1 MIFSLIILYC
11 ETVFKIATGTE
22 ITPKSVLINVLFSL
36 CYGSIAAILCRMF
49 RKETVNRV
57 ITGIILFVIPAV
69 YTIEFFVYRSFNVF
83 YDINTVFNG
92 AGGALA
98 YFQGDILR
106 LIISPA
112 GIAAIIFMFAPFL
125 VYVFFGR
132 KKLPATRFLKSDF
145 ALLMIAAFVF
155 FMIARARIDTDESM
169 RLMYTSGYS
178 FQNAVAEFGFA
189 TGLRLDCMH
198 LNGGDDSDF
207 VYLENDYDDEVN
219 ADVEEGESGSEY
231 GDGPGA
237 QTEAALELEDVPGAE
252 TEAESVADSDTG
264 SGVEA
269 GDGPATEKEDETATE
284 HGSETDSETDSEPE
298 VKEYGVNA
306 LDIDFEALAEEA
318 GGKLADMDRYVSSIE
333 PSKQNEYTGF
343 FKGKN
348 LIFFTAEAFS
358 GYLIDQD
365 MTPTLYRLATKGMQ
379 FTDFYQPAVAGTT
392 GGEYENLFGMIP
404 TSGGRSMDRMTS
416 QNTAITIANRLGDE
430 YFGKAYH
437 NNTYTVYNRDETHNR
452 LGYSE
457 GFMGVGNGM
466 EEYLPRGGF
475 PASDLEMV
483 QGTLT
488 EYIDNQPFDIYYM
501 TVSGHGQYGRS
512 INQMSSWN
520 YHRVADIDHSEI
532 VKCYLANNLELED
545 ALTYLV
551 SELERTRIADDTVIV
566 LCADHFPYNLD
577 TGASPGN
584 MPNLSE
590 LYGFDVTNYLERDS
604 NRLIIWSGCLEDED
618 PIIVDE
624 PVFSLDILPT
634 LCNLFGVEF
643 DSRLLPGRDVFSD
656 REALVFDGNYDWKT
670 TYGTYISSRGRFI
683 PASEDTEL
691 PEDYIKRMQ
700 VEVSNRMKYCKN
712 VLEYRYFDH
721 VFGSPDH

>member
-11 ETVFKIATGTE
+11 ESVFKIATRTE
-22 ITPKSVLINVLFSL
+22 ITPESVLINVLFSL
-36 CYGSIAAILCRMF
+36 CYGAVIAILCRSS
-49 RKETVNRV
+49 RREKVNRV
-57 ITGIILFVIPAV
+57 ITGVILFVIPAV
-69 YTIEFFVYRSFNVF
+69 YSVEFFVYRSFNVF

-92 AGGALA
+92 AGGALTH
-98 YFQGDILR
+98 FGSDIMR
-106 LIISPA
+106 LLVSPA
-112 GIAAIIFMFAPFL
+112 GIALLIFMFAPFFA
-125 VYVFFGR
+125 YIIAGR
-132 KKLPATRFLKSDF
+132 KKLAATRFIRSDF
-145 ALLMIAAFVF
+145 VLLMISAFVF
-155 FMIARARIDTDESM
+155 FMIARARIAGNESM
-169 RLMYTSGYS
+169 GEMYGEGYS
-178 FQNAVAEFGFA
+178 FQNAVVNFGFA
-189 TGLRLDCMH
+189 TGVRLDCLH
-198 LNGGDDSDF
+198 LKGGDDSGF
-207 VYLENDYDDEVN
+207 VYL
-219 ADVEEGESGSEY
+219 
-231 GDGPGA
+231 P
-237 QTEAALELEDVPGAE
+237 
-252 TEAESVADSDTG
+252 EAEDSGTSDSGEEDAGTVDAGTVDTGAADSGADAVDEEIRTD
-264 SGVEA
+264 VM
-269 GDGPATEKEDETATE
+269 TEDETAIAKE
-284 HGSETDSETDSEPE
+284 DEPVSDKEEEPAPEPE
-298 VKEYGVNA
+298 VREYGVNA

-318 GGKLADMDRYVSSIE
+318 GGKLAEMDRYVSSIR
-333 PSKQNEYTGF
+333 PSKQNEYTGI

-358 GYLIDQD
+358 GYLIDPD

-404 TSGGRSMDRMTS
+404 TSGGRSMDRMTA

-430 YFGKAYH
+430 YYGKAYH

-488 EYIDNQPFDIYYM
+488 EYIDKQPFDIYYM

-520 YHRVADIDHSEI
+520 YHRVADIEHSEI

-551 SELERTRIADDTVIV
+551 SELERTGIADDTVIV

-618 PIIVDE
+618 PIIIDE

-721 VFGSPDH
+721 VFGTPEH

>member
-1 MIFSLIILYC
+1 MEESMIFSLIILYY

-22 ITPKSVLINVLFSL
+22 ITPGSVMVNVLFSL
-36 CYGSIAAILCRMF
+36 CYGAVIALLCRLT
-49 RKETVNRV
+49 RKERVNRV
-57 ITGIILFVIPAV
+57 ITGILLFVIPAV

-83 YDINTVFNG
+83 YDINTVING

-98 YFQGDILR
+98 FFGGDIRR
-106 LIISPA
+106 LLISPG
-112 GIAAIIFMFAPFL
+112 GIALFVFMFAPFL
-125 VYVFFGR
+125 VYIIVGR
-132 KKLPATRFLKSDF
+132 KKLDAGRYPKSDF
-145 ALLMIAAFVF
+145 ALLILAAFVL
-155 FMIARARIDTDESM
+155 FMITRARIDTDEN
-169 RLMYTSGYS
+169 LKEMYTDAYS

-207 VYLENDYDDEVN
+207 VYLADDTEDEETVSVPETEPEEELDV
-219 ADVEEGESGSEY
+219 AAVEEQKEAPVEE
-231 GDGPGA
+231 PEVA
-237 QTEAALELEDVPGAE
+237 QVEETEAAPGEE
-252 TEAESVADSDTG
+252 TQSILMEEAE
-264 SGVEA
+264 
-269 GDGPATEKEDETATE
+269 P
-284 HGSETDSETDSEPE
+284 EPE
-298 VKEYGVNA
+298 PEPEEIEYGVNA

-358 GYLIDQD
+358 GYLIDPE

-379 FTDFYQPAVAGTT
+379 FNDFYQPAVAGTT
-392 GGEYENLFGMIP
+392 GGEYENIFGLIP
-404 TSGGRSMDRMTS
+404 TSGGKSMTRMTS
-416 QNTAITIANRLGDE
+416 QNTAITIANRLGDG

-466 EEYLPRGGF
+466 EAFLPRGGF

-488 EYIDNQPFDIYYM
+488 EYIDKQPFNIYYM

-520 YHRVADIDHSEI
+520 YNRVADIEHSEI

-551 SELERTRIADDTVIV
+551 SELERTGLADDTVIV

-721 VFGSPDH
+721 VFGTPEH

>member
-11 ETVFKIATGTE
+11 ESVFKIATRTE
-22 ITPKSVLINVLFSL
+22 ITPESVLINVLFSL
-36 CYGSIAAILCRMF
+36 CYGAVIAILCRSS
-49 RKETVNRV
+49 RREKVNRV
-57 ITGIILFVIPAV
+57 ITGVILFVIPAV
-69 YTIEFFVYRSFNVF
+69 YSVEFFVYRSFNVF

-92 AGGALA
+92 AGGALTH
-98 YFQGDILR
+98 FGSDIMR
-106 LIISPA
+106 LIVSPA
-112 GIAAIIFMFAPFL
+112 GIALLIFMFAPFFA
-125 VYVFFGR
+125 YIIAGR
-132 KKLPATRFLKSDF
+132 KKLAATRFIRSDF
-145 ALLMIAAFVF
+145 VLLMISAFVF
-155 FMIARARIDTDESM
+155 FMIARARIAGNESM
-169 RLMYTSGYS
+169 RDMYGEGYS
-178 FQNAVAEFGFA
+178 FQNAVVNFGFA
-189 TGLRLDCMH
+189 TGVRLDCLH
-198 LNGGDDSDF
+198 LKGGDDSGF
-207 VYLENDYDDEVN
+207 VYL
-219 ADVEEGESGSEY
+219 
-231 GDGPGA
+231 P
-237 QTEAALELEDVPGAE
+237 
-252 TEAESVADSDTG
+252 EAEDAGAADSGADAVDEEIRTD
-264 SGVEA
+264 VM
-269 GDGPATEKEDETATE
+269 TEDETAIAKE
-284 HGSETDSETDSEPE
+284 DEPVSDKEEEPAPEPE
-298 VKEYGVNA
+298 VREYGVNA

-318 GGKLADMDRYVSSIE
+318 GGKLAEMDRYVSSIR
-333 PSKQNEYTGF
+333 PSKQNEYTGI

-358 GYLIDQD
+358 GYLIDPD

-404 TSGGRSMDRMTS
+404 TSGGRSMDRMTA

-430 YFGKAYH
+430 YYGKAYH

-488 EYIDNQPFDIYYM
+488 EYIDKQPFDIYYM

-520 YHRVADIDHSEI
+520 YHRVADIEHSEI

-551 SELERTRIADDTVIV
+551 SELERTGIADDTVIV

-604 NRLIIWSGCLEDED
+604 NRLIIWSGCLEDEE
-618 PIIVDE
+618 PIIIDE

-721 VFGSPDH
+721 VFGTPEH

>member
-11 ETVFKIATGTE
+11 ESVFKIATRTE
-22 ITPKSVLINVLFSL
+22 ITPESVLINVLFSL
-36 CYGSIAAILCRMF
+36 CYGAVIAILCRSS
-49 RKETVNRV
+49 RREKVNRV
-57 ITGIILFVIPAV
+57 ITGVILFVIPAV
-69 YTIEFFVYRSFNVF
+69 YSVEFFVYRSFNVF
-83 YDINTVFNG
+83 YDINTIFNG
-92 AGGALA
+92 AGGALTHFGA
-98 YFQGDILR
+98 DIMR
-106 LIISPA
+106 LIVSPT
-112 GIAAIIFMFAPFL
+112 GIALLIFMFVPFFA
-125 VYVFFGR
+125 YIIAGR
-132 KKLPATRFLKSDF
+132 KKLAATRFIRSDF
-145 ALLMIAAFVF
+145 VLLMISAFVF
-155 FMIARARIDTDESM
+155 FMIARARIAGNDSM
-169 RLMYTSGYS
+169 REMYGEGYS
-178 FQNAVAEFGFA
+178 FQNAVVNFGFA
-189 TGLRLDCMH
+189 TGLRLDCLH
-198 LNGGDDSDF
+198 IKGGDDSGF
-207 VYLENDYDDEVN
+207 VYL
-219 ADVEEGESGSEY
+219 
-231 GDGPGA
+231 P
-237 QTEAALELEDVPGAE
+237 
-252 TEAESVADSDTG
+252 EAEEAGSADAGTVDAGSADAGTVDAGAADSGADAVDEEIRTD
-264 SGVEA
+264 VM
-269 GDGPATEKEDETATE
+269 TEDETTIAKEDEPVSDKEEEPAP
-284 HGSETDSETDSEPE
+284 EPE
-298 VKEYGVNA
+298 VREYGVNA

-318 GGKLADMDRYVSSIE
+318 GGKLAEMDRYVSSIQ
-333 PSKQNEYTGF
+333 PSKQNEYTGI

-358 GYLIDQD
+358 GYLIDPD

-404 TSGGRSMDRMTS
+404 TSGGRSMDRMTA

-430 YFGKAYH
+430 YYGKAYH
-437 NNTYTVYNRDETHNR
+437 NNSYTVYNRDETHNR

-488 EYIDNQPFDIYYM
+488 EYIDKQPFDIYYM

-520 YHRVADIDHSEI
+520 YHRVADIEHSEI

-551 SELERTRIADDTVIV
+551 SELEMTGIADDTVIV

-604 NRLIIWSGCLEDED
+604 NRLIIWSGCLEDGE
-618 PIIVDE
+618 PIIIDE

-700 VEVSNRMKYCKN
+700 LEVSNRMKYCKN

-721 VFGSPDH
+721 VFGTPEH

>member
-11 ETVFKIATGTE
+11 ESVFKIATRTE
-22 ITPKSVLINVLFSL
+22 ITPESVLINVLFSL
-36 CYGSIAAILCRMF
+36 CYGAVIAILCRST
-49 RKETVNRV
+49 RREKVNKV
-57 ITGIILFVIPAV
+57 VTGVILFVIPAV
-69 YTIEFFVYRSFNVF
+69 YSVEFFVYRSFNVF

-92 AGGALA
+92 AGGALTH
-98 YFQGDILR
+98 FGSDIMR
-106 LIISPA
+106 LIVSPA
-112 GIAAIIFMFAPFL
+112 GIALLIFMFAPFFA
-125 VYVFFGR
+125 YIIAGR
-132 KKLPATRFLKSDF
+132 KKLAATRFIRSDF
-145 ALLMIAAFVF
+145 VLLMISAFVF
-155 FMIARARIDTDESM
+155 FMIARARIAGNESM
-169 RLMYTSGYS
+169 GEMYGEGYS
-178 FQNAVAEFGFA
+178 FQNAVVNFGFA
-189 TGLRLDCMH
+189 TGVRLDCLH
-198 LNGGDDSDF
+198 IKGGDDSGF
-207 VYLENDYDDEVN
+207 VYL
-219 ADVEEGESGSEY
+219 
-231 GDGPGA
+231 P
-237 QTEAALELEDVPGAE
+237 
-252 TEAESVADSDTG
+252 EAEDAGTADAGTVDAGTADSGEEDAG
-264 SGVEA
+264 AADSGADAVDEEIRTDA
-269 GDGPATEKEDETATE
+269 VTEDETAIAKE
-284 HGSETDSETDSEPE
+284 DEPVSDNEEEPAPEPE
-298 VKEYGVNA
+298 VREYGVNA

-318 GGKLADMDRYVSSIE
+318 GGKLAEMDRYVSSIR
-333 PSKQNEYTGF
+333 PSKQNEYTGI

-358 GYLIDQD
+358 GYLIDPD

-404 TSGGRSMDRMTS
+404 TSGGRSMDRMTA

-430 YFGKAYH
+430 YYGKAYH

-488 EYIDNQPFDIYYM
+488 EYIDKQPFDIYYM

-520 YHRVADIDHSEI
+520 YHRVADIEHSEI

-551 SELERTRIADDTVIV
+551 SELERTGIADDTVIV

-590 LYGFDVTNYLERDS
+590 LYGFEVTNYLERDS

-618 PIIVDE
+618 PIIIDE

-721 VFGSPDH
+721 VFGTPEH

>member
-11 ETVFKIATGTE
+11 ESVFKIATRTE
-22 ITPKSVLINVLFSL
+22 ITPESVLINVLFSL
-36 CYGSIAAILCRMF
+36 CYGAVISILCRST
-49 RKETVNRV
+49 RREKVNRV
-57 ITGIILFVIPAV
+57 ITGVILFVIPAV
-69 YTIEFFVYRSFNVF
+69 YSVEFFVYRSFNVF

-92 AGGALA
+92 AGGALTH
-98 YFQGDILR
+98 FGSDIMR
-106 LIISPA
+106 LIVSPA
-112 GIAAIIFMFAPFL
+112 GIALLIFMFAPFFA
-125 VYVFFGR
+125 YIIAGR
-132 KKLPATRFLKSDF
+132 KKLAATRFIRSDF
-145 ALLMIAAFVF
+145 VLLMISAFVF
-155 FMIARARIDTDESM
+155 FMIARARIAGNESM
-169 RLMYTSGYS
+169 REMYGEGYS
-178 FQNAVAEFGFA
+178 FQNAVVNFGFA
-189 TGLRLDCMH
+189 TGVRLDCLH
-198 LNGGDDSDF
+198 LKGGDDSGF
-207 VYLENDYDDEVN
+207 VYL
-219 ADVEEGESGSEY
+219 
-231 GDGPGA
+231 P
-237 QTEAALELEDVPGAE
+237 EAEDVG
-252 TEAESVADSDTG
+252 TADSGADAVDEEIRT
-264 SGVEA
+264 
-269 GDGPATEKEDETATE
+269 DLMTEDETAIAKE
-284 HGSETDSETDSEPE
+284 DEPVSDKEEEPAPEPE
-298 VKEYGVNA
+298 VREYGVNA

-318 GGKLADMDRYVSSIE
+318 GGKLAEMDRYVSSIR
-333 PSKQNEYTGF
+333 PSKQNEYTGI

-358 GYLIDQD
+358 GYLIDPD

-404 TSGGRSMDRMTS
+404 TSGGRSMDRMTA

-430 YFGKAYH
+430 YYGKAYH

-488 EYIDNQPFDIYYM
+488 EYIDKQPFDIYYM

-520 YHRVADIDHSEI
+520 YHRVADIEHSEI

-551 SELERTRIADDTVIV
+551 SELERTGIADDTVIV

-604 NRLIIWSGCLEDED
+604 NRLIIWSGCLEDEE
-618 PIIVDE
+618 PIIIDE

-721 VFGSPDH
+721 VFGTPEH

>member
-11 ETVFKIATGTE
+11 ESVFKIATRTE
-22 ITPKSVLINVLFSL
+22 ITPESVLINVLFSL
-36 CYGSIAAILCRMF
+36 CYGAVIAILCRSS
-49 RKETVNRV
+49 RREKVNRA
-57 ITGIILFVIPAV
+57 ITGVILFVIPAV
-69 YTIEFFVYRSFNVF
+69 YSVEFFVYRSFNVF

-92 AGGALA
+92 AGGALTH
-98 YFQGDILR
+98 FGSDIMR
-106 LIISPA
+106 LIVSPA
-112 GIAAIIFMFAPFL
+112 GIALLIFMFAPFFA
-125 VYVFFGR
+125 YIIAGR
-132 KKLPATRFLKSDF
+132 KKLAATRFIRSDF
-145 ALLMIAAFVF
+145 VLLMISAFVF
-155 FMIARARIDTDESM
+155 FMIARARIAGNESM
-169 RLMYTSGYS
+169 GEMYGEGYS
-178 FQNAVAEFGFA
+178 FQNAVVNFGFA
-189 TGLRLDCMH
+189 TGVRLDCLH
-198 LNGGDDSDF
+198 IKGGDDSGF
-207 VYLENDYDDEVN
+207 VYL
-219 ADVEEGESGSEY
+219 
-231 GDGPGA
+231 P
-237 QTEAALELEDVPGAE
+237 
-252 TEAESVADSDTG
+252 EAEDAGTADAGTVDAGSADAGTVDAGAADSGADAVDEEIRADAVT
-264 SGVEA
+264 
-269 GDGPATEKEDETATE
+269 EDETAIAKE
-284 HGSETDSETDSEPE
+284 DEPVSDKEEEPAPEPE
-298 VKEYGVNA
+298 VREYGVNA

-318 GGKLADMDRYVSSIE
+318 GGKLAEMDRYVSSIR
-333 PSKQNEYTGF
+333 PSKQNEYTGI

-358 GYLIDQD
+358 GYLIDPD

-404 TSGGRSMDRMTS
+404 TSGGRSMDRMTA

-430 YFGKAYH
+430 YYGKAYH

-488 EYIDNQPFDIYYM
+488 EYIDKQPFDIYYM

-520 YHRVADIDHSEI
+520 YHRVADIEHSEI

-551 SELERTRIADDTVIV
+551 SELERTGIADDTVIV

-618 PIIVDE
+618 PIIIDE

-721 VFGSPDH
+721 VFGTPEH